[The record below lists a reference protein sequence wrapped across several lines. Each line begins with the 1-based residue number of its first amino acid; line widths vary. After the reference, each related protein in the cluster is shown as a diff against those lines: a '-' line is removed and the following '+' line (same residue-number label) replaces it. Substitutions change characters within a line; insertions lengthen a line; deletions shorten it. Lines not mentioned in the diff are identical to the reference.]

1 MPEVGRLAVCL
12 ALLFA
17 AYGVLAGVAGGLR
30 RRAHLV
36 RSAEHA
42 AYAVFGL
49 VVIATAILLRALLRH
64 DFTLEY
70 VAAYSSSTLP
80 TQYTIAALWGGQKGS
95 LLFWSLLLT
104 LFTTIVQGQTRE
116 RDRALMPCVTA
127 TLMTV
132 AVFFLSLLV
141 FVTDPFERL
150 PVAAR
155 EGADLNPL
163 LQNYWM
169 MIHPPSL
176 YTGYVSASV
185 PFAFAVAALVT
196 GKLGDQWI
204 RSTRRWALF
213 SWFFLSLGN
222 LLGARWAYE
231 VLGWGGYWAWDP
243 VENAAF
249 MPWLVST
256 AYLHSVMIQEKKDML
271 RVWNMVLVL
280 LTFSLTIFGTFLTR
294 SGVISSV
301 HSFTQSGLGPF
312 FIGFLLFVLVVAG
325 GLVAYR
331 LPELR
336 TQATVES
343 FLSREAAFLFNNL
356 VLVGIA
362 FAVFWGTVFPVLSE
376 WVRGVK
382 ITVGPPF
389 FNRVNA
395 PLGLVLLFLAGVGP
409 AIAWRRA
416 TPRNLRRA
424 FAGPAAAG
432 LAAGGAL
439 ALARVPLGYAHLTFT
454 LGAFVLGTIVQEFWR
469 GMRARQA
476 LLGERAPRALARL
489 VGKNRRRYG
498 GYIIH
503 VGVVAIFV
511 GIAASSVFRIE
522 VQQTLAPGQEM
533 AAGHYRLRY
542 ERIATDE
549 DAHRSRLA
557 AVMSVW
563 RDGRQLTTLEPEKRF
578 YKKPQQPTTEV
589 AMRSTLAEDLYLV
602 LGSYDPPSGLVTL
615 QAFVNPL
622 VSWLWIGG
630 FIMAGGTL
638 VTMWPS
644 AAERRAVAYELGR
657 GQGAA
662 GGAGPASPPPRS
674 PPPGPPFRQPRR
686 RARSGPPARAAAGSP
701 PHPST
706 PPT

>member
-1 MPEVGRLAVCL
+1 MPEVGRLAICL
-12 ALLFA
+12 ALIA
-17 AYGVLAGVAGGLR
+17 AGYAVGAALVGGIR
-30 RRAHLV
+30 RRAQLV

-42 AYAVFGL
+42 AYAVFAL
-49 VVIATAILLRALLRH
+49 VVVATAILLRALLQH
-64 DFTLEY
+64 DFSLEY
-70 VAAYSSSTLP
+70 VAAYSSSSLP
-80 TQYTIAALWGGQKGS
+80 TQYVVAALWGGQKGS
-95 LLFWSLLLT
+95 LLFWSLILS
-104 LFTTIVQGQTRE
+104 LFSTIVHVQN
-116 RDRALMPCVTA
+116 RDRNRALMPWVTA

-132 AVFFLSLLV
+132 AFFFLALLV
-141 FVTDPFERL
+141 FITDPFERL
-150 PVAAR
+150 RIAAR
-155 EGADLNPL
+155 EGQDLNPL

-185 PFAFAVAALVT
+185 PFAFGIAALAS
-196 GKLGDQWI
+196 GQLGDAWI
-204 RSTRRWALF
+204 RTTRRWALF
-213 SWFFLSLGN
+213 SWAFLSLGN

-280 LTFSLTIFGTFLTR
+280 LTFALTIFGTFLTR

-312 FIGFLLFVLVVAG
+312 FIGFLLFVLLVAG
-325 GLVAYR
+325 GLLVYR

-336 TQATVES
+336 TAATVES

-416 TPRNLRRA
+416 SPKNLRRA
-424 FAGPAAAG
+424 FTGPVLSAVAAAV
-432 LAAGGAL
+432 AL
-439 ALARVPLGYAHLTFT
+439 AIARVPLGYAWAT
-454 LGAFVLGTIVQEFWR
+454 FVLGVFVMATVVQEFWR
-469 GMRARQA
+469 GVRARQA
-476 LLGERAPRALARL
+476 MLHESAPRALGRL

-498 GYIIH
+498 GYLIH
-503 VGVVAIFV
+503 VGIVSIFV
-511 GIAASSVFRIE
+511 GIASSSTFRIE
-522 VQQTLAPGQEM
+522 AQQTLKAGEEM
-533 AAGHYRLRY
+533 DAGKFRLRY
-542 ERIATDE
+542 ERITSDE
-549 DAHRSRLA
+549 NSHMSRLA
-557 AVMSVW
+557 AVVSVW
-563 RDGRQLTTLEPEKRF
+563 RDGRQVATMLPEKRF
-578 YKKPQQPTTEV
+578 YKKPQQPATEV
-589 AMRSTLAEDLYLV
+589 ALRSRLTEDLYLV
-602 LGSYDPPSGLVTL
+602 LGSYDAASGLVTL
-615 QAFVNPL
+615 QAYVNPL
-622 VSWLWIGG
+622 VAWLWIGG
-630 FIMAGGTL
+630 FIMGFGTL

-644 AAERRAVAYELGR
+644 AAERREVAVELG
-657 GQGAA
+657 GV
-662 GGAGPASPPPRS
+662 
-674 PPPGPPFRQPRR
+674 
-686 RARSGPPARAAAGSP
+686 RAAVE
-701 PHPST
+701 
-706 PPT
+706 

>member
-1 MPEVGRLAVCL
+1 MPELGRLAVCL

-17 AYGVLAGVAGGLR
+17 AYGTLAGVAGRLR
-30 RRAHLV
+30 GRAHLV
-36 RSAEHA
+36 RPAEHA
-42 AYAVFGL
+42 PYAVFGL
-49 VVIATAILLRALLRH
+49 LVSRTAILLHALLRH

-104 LFTTIVQGQTRE
+104 LFTTIVQVHNRE
-116 RDRALMPCVTA
+116 RNRALMPFVTA

-141 FVTDPFERL
+141 FVTDPFQRL
-150 PVAAR
+150 PMAAR
-155 EGADLNPL
+155 EGQDLNPL

-185 PFAFAVAALVT
+185 PFAFAIAALAT
-196 GKLGDQWI
+196 GQLGDQWI
-204 RSTRRWALF
+204 RSVRRWALF
-213 SWFFLSLGN
+213 SWAFLSLGN

-256 AYLHSVMIQEKKDML
+256 AYLHSVMIQEKRDML
-271 RVWNMVLVL
+271 RVWNVVLVL
-280 LTFSLTIFGTFLTR
+280 LTFALTIFGTFLTR

-312 FIGFLLFVLVVAG
+312 FIGFLVFVLLVAG
-325 GLVAYR
+325 GLLAYR

-336 TQATVES
+336 TRATMES

-416 TPRNLRRA
+416 SPRNLRRA
-424 FAGPAAAG
+424 FAGPV
-432 LAAGGAL
+432 AAGGVAAAAL
-439 ALARVPLGYAHLTFT
+439 ALARV
-454 LGAFVLGTIVQEFWR
+454 
-469 GMRARQA
+469 
-476 LLGERAPRALARL
+476 
-489 VGKNRRRYG
+489 
-498 GYIIH
+498 
-503 VGVVAIFV
+503 
-511 GIAASSVFRIE
+511 
-522 VQQTLAPGQEM
+522 
-533 AAGHYRLRY
+533 
-542 ERIATDE
+542 
-549 DAHRSRLA
+549 
-557 AVMSVW
+557 SVW
-563 RDGRQLTTLEPEKRF
+563 RDGRQIATLAPEKRF

-589 AMRSTLAEDLYLV
+589 AMRSTLGEDLYLV

-615 QAFVNPL
+615 QAYVNPL

-630 FIMAGGTL
+630 VIMAGGTL

-657 GQGAA
+657 AQV
-662 GGAGPASPPPRS
+662 PAE
-674 PPPGPPFRQPRR
+674 
-686 RARSGPPARAAAGSP
+686 
-701 PHPST
+701 
-706 PPT
+706 

>member
-1 MPEVGRLAVCL
+1 MAEIGRLAVCL

-17 AYGVLAGVAGGLR
+17 AWGVLAGVAGGLR
-30 RRAHLV
+30 RRASLV

-42 AYAVFGL
+42 AYAVFVL

-64 DFTLEY
+64 DFSLEY

-80 TQYTIAALWGGQKGS
+80 TQYTVAALWGGQKGS

-104 LFTTIVQGQTRE
+104 LFTTIVQAQNRE
-116 RDRALMPCVTA
+116 RNRVLMPFVTA

-150 PVAAR
+150 PIAAR

-185 PFAFAVAALVT
+185 PFAFAIAALAT
-196 GKLGDQWI
+196 GQLGDQWT
-204 RSTRRWALF
+204 RSVRRWALF
-213 SWFFLSLGN
+213 SWAFLSLGN

-280 LTFSLTIFGTFLTR
+280 LVFTLTIFGTFLTR

-301 HSFTQSGLGPF
+301 HSFTQSGLGPYF
-312 FIGFLLFVLVVAG
+312 MGFLAVVIAVAGALVV
-325 GLVAYR
+325 YR

-336 TQATVES
+336 TTATVES

-356 VLVGIA
+356 VLIGIA
-362 FAVFWGTVFPVLSE
+362 FATFWGTVFPVLSE

-395 PLGLVLLFLAGVGP
+395 PLGIALLFLMGVGP
-409 AIAWRRA
+409 VIAWRRA
-416 TPRNLRRA
+416 SPKNLRRA
-424 FAGPAAAG
+424 FTVPLGSGLVAAVVLLVAGMP
-432 LAAGGAL
+432 AGGAL
-439 ALARVPLGYAHLTFT
+439 LTFA
-454 LGAFVLGTIVQEFWR
+454 LGVFVLATVAQEFWR
-469 GMRARQA
+469 GVRARQA
-476 LLGERAPRALARL
+476 MLGERAPQALVRL
-489 VGKNRRRYG
+489 VGKNQRRYG
-498 GYIIH
+498 GYLVH
-503 VGVVAIFV
+503 VGVVAVFV
-511 GIAASSVFRIE
+511 GVAASSVFRVE
-522 VQQTLAPGQEM
+522 VQQTLKAGEEM
-533 AAGHYRLRY
+533 QAGKFRLRY
-542 ERIATDE
+542 ERITSSE
-549 DAHRSRLA
+549 DAHVSRLA
-557 AVMSVW
+557 AVVSVW
-563 RDGRQLTTLEPEKRF
+563 QDGRQIATLTPEKRF

-589 AMRSTLAEDLYLV
+589 AMRPTLTEDLYLV
-602 LGSYDPPSGLVTL
+602 LGSYDPPSGLVTIL
-615 QAFVNPL
+615 AYVNPL
-622 VSWLWIGG
+622 VGWIWIGG
-630 FIMAGGTL
+630 VIMALGTA
-638 VTMWPS
+638 VTMWPT
-644 AAERRAVAYELGR
+644 AAERRQPAYAVGD
-657 GQGAA
+657 
-662 GGAGPASPPPRS
+662 
-674 PPPGPPFRQPRR
+674 
-686 RARSGPPARAAAGSP
+686 ARVV
-701 PHPST
+701 T
-706 PPT
+706 E

>member
-1 MPEVGRLAVCL
+1 MPELGRLAVCL
-12 ALLFA
+12 ALLCA
-17 AYGVLAGVAGGLR
+17 LVSVGVSVRGALAR
-30 RRAHLV
+30 RTDLV
-36 RSAEHA
+36 RTGEHA

-49 VVIATAILLRALLRH
+49 VVMAVVILLRALLTH
-64 DFTLEY
+64 DFSLEY

-80 TQYTIAALWGGQKGS
+80 TNYVVAALWGGQKGS
-95 LLFWSLLLT
+95 LLFWTFMLS
-104 LFTTIVQGQTRE
+104 LFTTIVQLQNRE
-116 RDRALMPCVTA
+116 RNRELMPWVTA

-132 AVFFLSLLV
+132 AVFFLGLV
-141 FVTDPFERL
+141 TFITDPFERL
-150 PVAAR
+150 PTPAF

-185 PFAFAVAALVT
+185 PFAFAIAALAT
-196 GKLGDQWI
+196 GRLGDQWI

-222 LLGARWAYE
+222 LFGAMWAYE

-312 FIGFLLFVLVVAG
+312 FIGFLLLVLLTAG

-336 TQATVES
+336 TSGTIES
-343 FLSREAAFLFNNL
+343 FFSREAAFLFNNL
-356 VLVGIA
+356 LLVGIA
-362 FAVFWGTVFPVLSE
+362 FAVFWGTVFPVISE

-395 PLGLVLLFLAGVGP
+395 PLGLALLVMMGIGP
-409 AIAWRRA
+409 VIAWRRA
-416 TPRNLRRA
+416 TPRNLWRA
-424 FAGPAAAG
+424 FAWPVGSALVAG
-432 LAAGGAL
+432 AVLLVGGIPLGGAWL
-439 ALARVPLGYAHLTFT
+439 
-454 LGAFVLGTIVQEFWR
+454 AFVGGVFALGTIVQEFWR
-469 GMRARQA
+469 GVRARQA
-476 LLGERAPRALARL
+476 LLHESAPRALGRL

-503 VGVVAIFV
+503 VGIVSIFV

-522 VQQTLAPGQEM
+522 AQQTMKAGDEM
-533 AAGHYRLRY
+533 RAGRYTLRY
-542 ERIATDE
+542 DRIDTQE
-549 DAHRSRLA
+549 NGHVVRTA
-557 AVMSVW
+557 AVLPVFV
-563 RDGRQLTTLEPEKRF
+563 DGRQIDTLMPEKRF
-578 YKKPQQPTTEV
+578 YKKPKQPTTEV
-589 AMRSTLAEDLYLV
+589 ANRSTLREDLYVV
-602 LGSYDPPSGLVTL
+602 LGSYDPQTQLVTI
-615 QAFVNPL
+615 QAYVNPL
-622 VSWLWIGG
+622 VVWIWIGG
-630 FIMAGGTL
+630 LILALGTA
-638 VTMWPS
+638 VAVWPT
-644 AAERRAVAYELGR
+644 AAEREVRVVAP
-657 GQGAA
+657 GAA
-662 GGAGPASPPPRS
+662 RVPAE
-674 PPPGPPFRQPRR
+674 
-686 RARSGPPARAAAGSP
+686 
-701 PHPST
+701 
-706 PPT
+706 

>member
-1 MPEVGRLAVCL
+1 MPELGRLAVCL
-12 ALLFA
+12 ALLCA
-17 AYGVLAGVAGGLR
+17 LVSVIVSVRGALTR
-30 RRAHLV
+30 RGDLV
-36 RSAEHA
+36 RTGEHA

-49 VVIATAILLRALLRH
+49 VALAVVILLRALLSH
-64 DFTLEY
+64 DFSLEY

-80 TQYTIAALWGGQKGS
+80 TNYVFAALWGGQKGS
-95 LLFWSLLLT
+95 LLFWSFMLS
-104 LFTTIVQGQTRE
+104 LFATIVQLQNRE
-116 RDRALMPCVTA
+116 RNRELMPWVTA
-127 TLMTV
+127 TMMTV
-132 AVFFLSLLV
+132 AVFFLGLV
-141 FVTDPFERL
+141 TFLTDPFERL
-150 PVAAR
+150 PTPAF

-185 PFAFAVAALVT
+185 PFAFAIAALAT
-196 GKLGDQWI
+196 GRLGDQWI

-222 LLGARWAYE
+222 LFGAMWAYE

-271 RVWNMVLVL
+271 RVWNMILVL

-312 FIGFLLFVLVVAG
+312 FIGFLLLVLLTAG

-336 TQATVES
+336 TSGTIES
-343 FLSREAAFLFNNL
+343 FFSREAAFLFNNL
-356 VLVGIA
+356 ILVGIA

-395 PLGLVLLFLAGVGP
+395 PLGLVLLVLMGIGP
-409 AIAWRRA
+409 VIAWRRA
-416 TPRNLRRA
+416 TPRNLWRA
-424 FAGPAAAG
+424 FAWPVGSALVAG
-432 LAAGGAL
+432 VVLLVGGIPFGGAW
-439 ALARVPLGYAHLTFT
+439 V
-454 LGAFVLGTIVQEFWR
+454 AFVGGVFALGTIVQEFWR
-469 GMRARQA
+469 GVRARQA
-476 LLGERAPRALARL
+476 MLHESAPRALGRL

-503 VGVVAIFV
+503 VGIVSIFV

-522 VQQTLAPGQEM
+522 AQQTMKVGDEM
-533 AAGHYRLRY
+533 RVGRYTLRY
-542 ERIATDE
+542 DRIDSQENGHVART
-549 DAHRSRLA
+549 A
-557 AVMSVW
+557 AVLPVFV
-563 RDGRQLTTLEPEKRF
+563 DGRQIDTLMPEKRF
-578 YKKPQQPTTEV
+578 YKKPKQPTTEV
-589 AMRSTLAEDLYLV
+589 ANRSTLREDLYVV
-602 LGSYDPPSGLVTL
+602 LGSYDPQTQLVTI
-615 QAFVNPL
+615 QAYVNPL
-622 VSWLWIGG
+622 VVWIWLGG
-630 FIMAGGTL
+630 LILALGTA
-638 VTMWPS
+638 VAVWPT
-644 AAERRAVAYELGR
+644 AAEREVRVVAPA
-657 GQGAA
+657 GARV
-662 GGAGPASPPPRS
+662 PVE
-674 PPPGPPFRQPRR
+674 
-686 RARSGPPARAAAGSP
+686 
-701 PHPST
+701 
-706 PPT
+706 

>member
-1 MPEVGRLAVCL
+1 MPEIGRLAVCL

-17 AYGVLAGVAGGLR
+17 GWAVVAGVVGGLR
-30 RRAHLV
+30 RRADLT

-42 AYAVFGL
+42 AYAVFVL
-49 VVIATAILLRALLRH
+49 VVVATAILLRALLAH
-64 DFTLEY
+64 DFTVEY

-80 TQYTIAALWGGQKGS
+80 TRYTVAALWGGQKGS
-95 LLFWSLLLT
+95 LLFWAFILSLFSTVVHL
-104 LFTTIVQGQTRE
+104 QNRE
-116 RDRALMPCVTA
+116 RNRALMPFVTA
-127 TLMTV
+127 TLMTI
-132 AVFFLSLLV
+132 AVFFLGLLT

-185 PFAFAVAALVT
+185 PFAFAIAALAT
-196 GKLGDQWI
+196 GQLGDQWI
-204 RSTRRWALF
+204 RSVRRWALF
-213 SWFFLSLGN
+213 SWAFLSLGN

-280 LTFSLTIFGTFLTR
+280 LTFVLTIFGTFLTR

-312 FIGFLLFVLVVAG
+312 FIGFLLFVLVVTG
-325 GLVAYR
+325 GLLAYR

-356 VLVGIA
+356 VLIGIA

-395 PLGLVLLFLAGVGP
+395 PLGLGLLFLAGVGP
-409 AIAWRRA
+409 VIAWRRA

-424 FAGPAAAG
+424 FAAPVAAG
-432 LAAGGAL
+432 LAAAVLL
-439 ALARVPLGYAHLTFT
+439 AVARVPPGYAYAAFALA
-454 LGAFVLGTIVQEFWR
+454 AFVLGTVVQEFWR
-469 GMRARQA
+469 GVRARQA
-476 LLGERAPRALARL
+476 MLHERAPRALVRL

-498 GYIIH
+498 GYLIH

-511 GIAASSVFRIE
+511 GIAASSAFRIE
-522 VQQTLAPGQEM
+522 AQQTLKSGDEM
-533 AAGHYRLRY
+533 QAGHFRLRF
-542 ERIATDE
+542 ERIATD
-549 DAHRSRLA
+549 DDPHVSRVS
-557 AVMSVW
+557 AVVSVW
-563 RDGRQLTTLEPEKRF
+563 RDGAQIATLAPEKRF
-578 YKKPQQPTTEV
+578 YKRPQQPTTEV

-615 QAFVNPL
+615 QAYVNPL
-622 VSWLWIGG
+622 VAWLWIGG

-644 AAERRAVAYELGR
+644 AAERRAEVYDVGGVQVAAE
-657 GQGAA
+657 
-662 GGAGPASPPPRS
+662 
-674 PPPGPPFRQPRR
+674 
-686 RARSGPPARAAAGSP
+686 
-701 PHPST
+701 
-706 PPT
+706 

>member
-1 MPEVGRLAVCL
+1 MPELGRLAICL

-17 AYGVLAGVAGGLR
+17 AYATGVSIFGAIR
-30 RRAHLV
+30 RRRHLV
-36 RSAEHA
+36 RSGAHA
-42 AYAVFGL
+42 AYAVFAL
-49 VVIATAILLRALLRH
+49 VVVAVAILLRALLAH
-64 DFTLEY
+64 DFSLEY

-80 TQYTIAALWGGQKGS
+80 VQYTVAALWGGQKGS
-95 LLFWSLLLT
+95 LLFWAFMLT
-104 LFTTIVQGQTRE
+104 LFTTIVQVQNRE
-116 RDRALMPCVTA
+116 RNRDLMPWVTA
-127 TLMTV
+127 TLMTT
-132 AVFFLSLLV
+132 AMFFLGLLT

-150 PVAAR
+150 PIAAR

-169 MIHPPSL
+169 TIHPPSL

-185 PFAFAVAALVT
+185 PFAFAIAALAT
-196 GKLGDQWI
+196 GRLGDQWI
-204 RSTRRWALF
+204 RSVRRWSLF
-213 SWFFLSLGN
+213 SWFFLTLGN
-222 LLGARWAYE
+222 LFGARWAYE

-312 FIGFLLFVLVVAG
+312 FIGFLLLVLVVSG

-331 LPELR
+331 FPELR
-336 TQATVES
+336 TAATVES

-362 FAVFWGTVFPVLSE
+362 FAVFWGTVFPVVSE

-395 PLGLVLLFLAGVGP
+395 PLGVALLLLAGIGP

-416 TPRNLRRA
+416 SPRNLWRA
-424 FAGPAAAG
+424 FATPVGAG
-432 LAAGGAL
+432 LVAAVAL
-439 ALARVPLGYAHLTFT
+439 LLARVPLGYAHATFA
-454 LGAFVLGTIVQEFWR
+454 LGVFVLGTIAQEFWR

-476 LLGERAPRALARL
+476 MLHESAPRALSRL

-503 VGVVAIFV
+503 VGVVAVFV
-511 GIAASSVFRIE
+511 GVAASSAFRVE
-522 VQQTLAPGQEM
+522 VQQTLAAGQEV
-533 AAGHYRLRY
+533 AAGKFTLRY
-542 ERIATDE
+542 EQITKQD
-549 DAHRSRLA
+549 DPHMSRLA
-557 AVMSVW
+557 AVVSVW
-563 RDGRQLTTLEPEKRF
+563 RDGRQIATLAPEKRF

-589 AMRSTLAEDLYLV
+589 AMRPTLTEDLYLV
-602 LGSYDPPSGLVTL
+602 LGSYDEESGLVTL
-615 QAFVNPL
+615 LAYVNPL
-622 VSWLWIGG
+622 VSWIWIGG
-630 FIMAGGTL
+630 VIMALGTT
-638 VTMWPS
+638 VAMWPTL
-644 AAERRAVAYELGR
+644 AERRAPAYAL
-657 GQGAA
+657 GAA
-662 GGAGPASPPPRS
+662 RVPAD
-674 PPPGPPFRQPRR
+674 
-686 RARSGPPARAAAGSP
+686 
-701 PHPST
+701 
-706 PPT
+706 

>member
-30 RRAHLV
+30 RRAPLV

-49 VVIATAILLRALLRH
+49 VVIATAILLRALLAH
-64 DFTLEY
+64 DFSLEY

-80 TQYTIAALWGGQKGS
+80 VQYTVAALWGGQKGS
-95 LLFWSLLLT
+95 LLFWAFMLT
-104 LFTTIVQGQTRE
+104 LFTTIVQVQNRE
-116 RDRALMPCVTA
+116 RNRDLMPWVTA
-127 TLMTV
+127 TLMTT
-132 AVFFLSLLV
+132 AMFFLGLLT
-141 FVTDPFERL
+141 FVTDPFEHL
-150 PVAAR
+150 PIAAR

-169 MIHPPSL
+169 TIHPPSL

-185 PFAFAVAALVT
+185 PFAFAIAALAA
-196 GKLGDQWI
+196 GRLGDQWI
-204 RSTRRWALF
+204 RSVRRWALF
-213 SWFFLSLGN
+213 SWFFLTLGN
-222 LLGARWAYE
+222 LFGARCAYE
-231 VLGWGGYWAWDP
+231 VLGWGGYWASDP

-271 RVWNMVLVL
+271 RVWNLVLVL

-312 FIGFLLFVLVVAG
+312 FIGFLLLVLVVSG

-331 LPELR
+331 FPELR
-336 TQATVES
+336 TAATVES

-356 VLVGIA
+356 ILVGIA

-395 PLGLVLLFLAGVGP
+395 PLGLALLFLAGVGP
-409 AIAWRRA
+409 VIAWRRA
-416 TPRNLRRA
+416 SPRNLWRA
-424 FAGPAAAG
+424 FATPVGAG
-432 LAAGGAL
+432 LVAAVAL
-439 ALARVPLGYAHLTFT
+439 LLARVPLGYAHATFA
-454 LGAFVLGTIVQEFWR
+454 LGVFVIGTIAQEFWR

-476 LLGERAPRALARL
+476 MLHESAPRALSRL

-503 VGVVAIFV
+503 VGVVAVFV
-511 GIAASSVFRIE
+511 GVAASSAFRVE
-522 VQQTLAPGQEM
+522 VQQTLAAGQEV
-533 AAGHYRLRY
+533 AAGKFTLRY
-542 ERIATDE
+542 ERITKQD
-549 DAHRSRLA
+549 DPHMSRLA
-557 AVMSVW
+557 AVVSVW
-563 RDGRQLTTLEPEKRF
+563 RDGKRIATLAPEKRF

-589 AMRSTLAEDLYLV
+589 AMRSTLAGDLYLV

-615 QAFVNPL
+615 QSFVNPL

-630 FIMAGGTL
+630 IIMAGGTL

-644 AAERRAVAYELGR
+644 PAERRAMAYELG
-657 GQGAA
+657 GA
-662 GGAGPASPPPRS
+662 RV
-674 PPPGPPFRQPRR
+674 
-686 RARSGPPARAAAGSP
+686 AAE
-701 PHPST
+701 
-706 PPT
+706 

>member
-1 MPEVGRLAVCL
+1 VPEIGRLAVCL

-17 AYGVLAGVAGGLR
+17 AWAVGAGVVGGVR
-30 RRAHLV
+30 RRLDLV

-42 AYAVFGL
+42 AYAVFVL
-49 VVIATAILLRALLRH
+49 VVVATAILLRALLQH
-64 DFTLEY
+64 DFSLEY

-80 TQYTIAALWGGQKGS
+80 TRYVVAALWGGQKGS
-95 LLFWSLLLT
+95 LLFWALLLT
-104 LFTTIVQGQTRE
+104 LFSTVVHLQNRE
-116 RDRALMPCVTA
+116 RNRALMPFVTA

-132 AVFFLSLLV
+132 AVFFLGLLV

-150 PVAAR
+150 PIAAR

-185 PFAFAVAALVT
+185 PFAFAIAALAT
-196 GKLGDQWI
+196 GQLGDQWI
-204 RSTRRWALF
+204 RSVRRWALF
-213 SWFFLSLGN
+213 SWAFLSLGN

-280 LTFSLTIFGTFLTR
+280 LTFVLTIFGTFLTR

-312 FIGFLLFVLVVAG
+312 FIGFLLFVLVVTGAL
-325 GLVAYR
+325 LVYR

-336 TQATVES
+336 TPATVES

-395 PLGLVLLFLAGVGP
+395 PLGVALLFLAGVGP
-409 AIAWRRA
+409 VIAWRRA
-416 TPRNLRRA
+416 SAPNLRRA
-424 FAGPAAAG
+424 FLGPVAAG
-432 LAAGGAL
+432 LVAAIAL
-439 ALARVPLGYAHLTFT
+439 AVARVPLGYAFATFA
-454 LGAFVLGTIVQEFWR
+454 LSVFVLGTVVQEFWR
-469 GMRARQA
+469 GIRARQA
-476 LLGERAPRALARL
+476 MLHERAPRALVRL

-498 GYIIH
+498 GYVIH
-503 VGVVAIFV
+503 VGIVAIFV
-511 GIAASSVFRIE
+511 GVAASSAFRIE
-522 VQQTLAPGQEM
+522 AQQNLKAGDEM
-533 AAGHYRLRY
+533 SAGAFRLRF
-542 ERIATDE
+542 ERIATD
-549 DAHRSRLA
+549 DDPHVSRIS
-557 AVMSVW
+557 AVVSVW
-563 RDGRQLTTLEPEKRF
+563 RDGKQIATLSPEKRF
-578 YKKPQQPTTEV
+578 YKRPQQPTTEV
-589 AMRSTLAEDLYLV
+589 AMRSTLTEDLYLV
-602 LGSYDPPSGLVTL
+602 LGSYDPPSGLITL
-615 QAFVNPL
+615 QAYVNPL
-622 VSWLWIGG
+622 VAWLWIGG
-630 FIMAGGTL
+630 FIMGAGTL

-644 AAERRAVAYELGR
+644 AAERRAVAYEV
-657 GQGAA
+657 
-662 GGAGPASPPPRS
+662 GGARVA
-674 PPPGPPFRQPRR
+674 
-686 RARSGPPARAAAGSP
+686 
-701 PHPST
+701 T
-706 PPT
+706 E